1 MRKTKNKE
9 LKRIVIATLAVLFFA
24 AGNSFAVAQTWDEFA
39 GQATTTP
46 SNMQLNSNITTNSS
60 LNLASPPVPGGV
72 VNILGNGNTITN
84 GAAAGSSIIDNTAIG
99 GTDSAATS
107 VTIIDTSFE
116 QGKGSTTQGFTNG
129 GGALKNS
136 SGHLTVQST
145 AGTPTD
151 RAHLNSNTA
160 ANGGAILNTKDGVL
174 TVNNMNFDGN
184 TATAPSGTNV
194 AYGGA
199 IFNGSTAA
207 GTVMTI
213 ANSTFTNNQAN
224 MGGIGSGGGFGGAIH
239 HDLGIATIS
248 GSDFSL
254 NHTTQQGGAISNR
267 ADLTIGG
274 GSSFDGNYS
283 AFQGGALVNGFA
295 SHDNPIDATI
305 TISDT
310 LFTNNYTGSAGGAIY
325 NKPSSKEADTV
336 HKVVINQGTK
346 FSNNYVGTAG
356 ATSPSGSGGA
366 ISNEGASAY
375 TQKDAILVINGG
387 SSDSQKV
394 VFENNIASNGSA
406 IANLGQA
413 TINNAVFKAN
423 GTGNTNL
430 ADGATGS
437 YGGAIYN
444 TKNVFEVVTTP
455 DDPSTP
461 TDETVYGVGTSA
473 GSVTISNSS
482 FINNTVSGTNSAGG
496 AIYNSGNALIIDS
509 DFAGNKAGT
518 SDANGGAIYTVA
530 NKSTIG
536 INIPIRE
543 GSNAETVIRAEQ
555 KDVNIGNADSLSN
568 NTDSIVMVGVVD
580 DNLTDTYYKANTTLQ
595 AADGKSLNV
604 YSKIIGSGNT
614 DASGRSLS
622 NLNVGDS
629 AKTYNGVVNV
639 IGDASVTST
648 NINMYSGTLA
658 FDHDRSLDASN
669 VLNMYGGTLDLLNG
683 EYGANQLKA
692 KEFNLLGDSS
702 IMLDVDLAGERMDG
716 IYNENFKGL
725 DGTTPGSITNPGGNK
740 LTISEMYSWTDTN
753 KQNVSI
759 KFTDADALIG
769 DKVIVGEGAKYVQS
783 PTTKYA
789 VTKTE
794 VATGEPEQGVYFG
807 FSRLGN
813 SDPALS
819 GPVAAQAAFLLMDN
833 IYRQSFANMDMVTLM
848 TPEQRMAWKMR
859 NKFAN
864 AGYHR
869 GVYAPNVLPEER
881 DGLYLRPFSN
891 FESVGLKNGPKVSN
905 VFYGSLIGGESDI
918 VDLGHGWDGNF
929 SFFGAY
935 HGSHQAYNGIDIW
948 QNGGSVGAVG
958 TAYKGNFF
966 TGLTANIG
974 ASAAEARHGFG
985 NDQFPILMTGAAW
998 KSGYNFGMANNK
1010 LILQPSYMM
1019 SYTFVNVFD
1028 YNSASGARISQDPL
1042 NAIEIIPGLKL
1053 IGNFKN
1059 GWQPYA
1065 ACNMTWNVMDK
1076 TKFYANE
1083 VALSQLSVKPYFE
1096 YGVGMQKRTGDRFTG
1111 YGQAMLRSGGRN
1123 GIALTLGLRWAL
1135 GH

>member
-9 LKRIVIATLAVLFFA
+9 LKRIVIATVAVLFFA
-24 AGNSFAVAQTWDEFA
+24 AGTTFAVAQDWNDFT
-39 GQATTTP
+39 GQA
-46 SNMQLNSNITTNSS
+46 SSGSMQLNNDVTATSS
-60 LNLASPPVPGGV
+60 LNLPSPPVPGGGV
-72 VNILGNGNTITN
+72 SIQGNNYTITN
-84 GAAAGSSIIDNTAIG
+84 GGAITGAPIIENTNAGT
-99 GTDSAATS
+99 
-107 VTIIDTSFE
+107 VTIENTSFE
-116 QGKGSTTQGFTNG
+116 NGTGSTTQGFTNG

-136 SGHLTVQST
+136 AGTLTVRST
-145 AGTPTD
+145 AGTSS
-151 RAHLNSNTA
+151 HLNHNTA
-160 ANGGAILNTKDGVL
+160 ANGGAILNTGSGVL
-174 TVNNMNFDGN
+174 YIDNMSFDRN

-199 IFNGSTAA
+199 IFNGSTAS

-213 ANSTFTNNQAN
+213 ANSSFTNNQAN
-224 MGGIGSGGGFGGAIH
+224 MGGVGGGGGFGGAIH
-239 HDLGIATIS
+239 HDMGVATIN
-248 GSDFSL
+248 GTEFNL

-274 GSSFDGNYS
+274 DSSFDGNYS
-283 AFQGGALVNGFA
+283 SFQGGALVNGYA
-295 SHDNPIDATI
+295 SADTPINATV

-310 LFTNNYTGSAGGAIY
+310 LFTNNYTGTAGGAIY
-325 NKPSSKEADTV
+325 NKPADKDADTV
-336 HKVVINQGTK
+336 HKVIINKGSK

-356 ATSPSGSGGA
+356 ASSPSGSGGA
-366 ISNEGASAY
+366 ISNEGASAF
-375 TQKDAILVINGG
+375 TQKDAILIINGG
-387 SSDSQKV
+387 SVDSQKV
-394 VFENNIASNGSA
+394 VFENNIAGNGSA
-406 IANLGQA
+406 ISNLGQA
-413 TINNAVFKAN
+413 TVNNAVFRAN
-423 GTGNTNL
+423 GIGNTNL
-430 ADGATGS
+430 ADGAMGTN
-437 YGGAIYN
+437 GGAIYN
-444 TKNVFEVVTTP
+444 SRYSFAYDSDNDPATTTVAFTK
-455 DDPSTP
+455 
-461 TDETVYGVGTSA
+461 SA
-473 GSVTISNSS
+473 GEMTISNSS
-482 FINNTVSGTNSAGG
+482 FIDNTVSTNGG
-496 AIYNSGNALIIDS
+496 AIYNASNVTIIDS
-509 DFAGNKAGT
+509 DFSGNKAGT
-518 SDANGGAIYTVA
+518 SHAGGGAIYTTAV
-530 NKSTIG
+530 NSQVGTLSGVSYTNPGSDSTTI
-536 INIPIRE
+536 
-543 GSNAETVIRAEQ
+543 IRADQ
-555 KDVNIGNADSLSN
+555 RDVNIGNADSLAN
-568 NTDSIVMVGVVD
+568 NTDSIVMQGVKD
-580 DNLTDTYYKANTTLQ
+580 TNLEDTYYKANTTMQ
-595 AADGKSLNV
+595 ATDGKTLNV
-604 YSKIIGSGNT
+604 YSKVIGGGA
-614 DASGRSLS
+614 DASGRSLA
-622 NLNVGDS
+622 NLNIGDS
-629 AKTYNGVVNV
+629 AKTYNGVVNFV
-639 IGDASVTST
+639 GDASVTSSNV
-648 NINMYSGTLA
+648 NIYSGTLS

-683 EYGANQLKA
+683 EYGVNQLKA
-692 KEFNLLGDSS
+692 KEFNLLGDAN
-702 IMLDVDLAGERMDG
+702 IMLDVDLAGEKMDG

-725 DGTTPGSITNPGGNK
+725 DGSTPGSITNPGGHK
-740 LTISEMYSWTDTN
+740 LTVSDMYSWTDTD
-753 KQNVSI
+753 KEDVSI

-769 DKVIVGEGAKYVQS
+769 DKVVLDKNLKYVQS

-807 FSRLGN
+807 FSKLGA

-819 GPVAAQAAFLLMDN
+819 GPVAQQAAFLLMDN
-833 IYRQSFANMDMVTLM
+833 LYRQSFANMDMVTLM

-859 NKFAN
+859 NKYAN

-891 FESVGLKNGPKVSN
+891 FESVSLKGGPKVSN

-918 VDLGHGWDGNF
+918 IDLGHGWDGNF

-948 QNGGSVGAVG
+948 QNGGSFGGVA

-1010 LILQPSYMM
+1010 FILQPSYMM

-1028 YNSASGARISQDPL
+1028 YNSASGARITQDPL
-1042 NAIEIIPGLKL
+1042 NAMEIIPGLKL

-1065 ACNMTWNVMDK
+1065 ACNMTWNVMDN

-1083 VALSQLSVKPYFE
+1083 VALPQLSVKPYFE